1 MTTLGNVWHK
11 VIGRV
16 DFVDPPIAQFLF
28 ASPYASVLWLAAR
41 LYLGWKWLASG
52 IDKLGN
58 PAWMDT
64 GAAVQ
69 GFWARAVVVPE
80 TGRPV
85 VTYDWYRD
93 FLQFMLDGGHY
104 VWFAKLI
111 AIGEVAIGVALV
123 LGLFVGISAF
133 GGAFMNWN
141 FMMAG
146 TASTNPVMF
155 AISVALMLAWKNA
168 GWIGLDRFLLPLLG
182 TPWQPGRVF
191 RHEEPRSTDGG
202 APKPVAPGKS

>member
-1 MTTLGNVWHK
+1 MATLQSVWRK

-16 DFVDPPIAQFLF
+16 DFVDPPVAQFLF
-28 ASPYASVLWLAAR
+28 GNPYASVLWLAAR
-41 LYLGWKWLASG
+41 LYLGWKWLDSG

-111 AIGEVAIGVALV
+111 AISEVAVGVALV

-155 AISVALMLAWKNA
+155 ALSILLFVAWKNA

-191 RHEEPRSTDGG
+191 RREGRD
-202 APKPVAPGKS
+202 APKGAAGAAGRT

>member
-1 MTTLGNVWHK
+1 MTTLRNVWHT

-16 DFVDPPIAQFLF
+16 DFVDPLIAQFLF

-41 LYLGWKWLASG
+41 LYLGWKWLGSG

-58 PAWMDT
+58 SAWMDT

-93 FLQFMLDGGHY
+93 FLQFMLDGGGHY

-133 GGAFMNWN
+133 GG
-141 FMMAG
+141 
-146 TASTNPVMF
+146 
-155 AISVALMLAWKNA
+155 
-168 GWIGLDRFLLPLLG
+168 
-182 TPWQPGRVF
+182 RV
-191 RHEEPRSTDGG
+191 HELELHDGG
-202 APKPVAPGKS
+202 NSEHEPGDVCHQRGPDAGLEERRMDWAGPVPAAAAWHAVAAGAGVQARRA